1 MNSKS
6 IASALFSL
14 LQQGTPLETVVEGF
28 ERYIQ
33 KNHLEGLVPN
43 ILWYLAYYADRQQRN
58 ESVELVVAHDVST
71 DLASEIASFVGAPST
86 SRVQTQK
93 DASIIAGFIARY
105 DGTEYDAS
113 AKTQLARLRKA
124 IIYS

>member
-43 ILWYLAYYADRQQRN
+43 ILWYLAYYADAQQRN

-71 DLASEIASFVGAPST
+71 ELASEITSFVGAPST
-86 SRVQTQK
+86 SPVHTKQ

-105 DGTEYDAS
+105 NGTEYDAS